1 MRLLLDT
8 HVALWA
14 ITDDPRLPEMARSM
28 IGDRS
33 NQIYV
38 SAASIWEIT
47 IKHAVK
53 RDDMP
58 VSGTR
63 ALAFFRS
70 SGYELLDITAR
81 HAASVET
88 LPSLHADP
96 FDRLIVA
103 QAIAEP
109 LRLMTRDAMVARY
122 SDTIIR
128 V

>member
-1 MRLLLDT
+1 MRILLDT

-14 ITDDPRLPEMARSM
+14 ITDDPRLPETARSM

-33 NQIYV
+33 NQVYV

-63 ALAFFRS
+63 ALAFFHS
-70 SGYELLDITAR
+70 AGYELLDITAR
-81 HAASVET
+81 HAASVEA
-88 LPSLHADP
+88 LPSLHTDP

-128 V
+128 I

>member
-14 ITDDPRLPEMARSM
+14 ITDDPRLAETARSM
-28 IGDRS
+28 IGDHS
-33 NQIYV
+33 NQVYV
-38 SAASIWEIT
+38 SAASVWEIT

-58 VSGTR
+58 ISGSR

-70 SGYELLDITAR
+70 SGYELLDITAA
-81 HAASVET
+81 HVASVEA

-103 QAIAEP
+103 QALAEP
-109 LRLMTRDAMVARY
+109 LRLMTRDAMLARY

>member
-8 HVALWA
+8 QVALWA
-14 ITDDPRLPEMARSM
+14 ITDDHRLPGTARSM

-38 SAASIWEIT
+38 SAASIWEIS

-58 VSGTR
+58 VSGTQ
-63 ALAFFRS
+63 ALGFFRA
-70 SGYELLDITAR
+70 SGYELLDITAK

-88 LPSLHADP
+88 LPSLHTDP